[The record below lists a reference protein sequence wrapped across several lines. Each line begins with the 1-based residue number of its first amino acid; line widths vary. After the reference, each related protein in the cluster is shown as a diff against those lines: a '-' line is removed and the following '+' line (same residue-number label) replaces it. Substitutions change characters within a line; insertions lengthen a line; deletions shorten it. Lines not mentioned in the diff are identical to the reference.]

1 MVPEH
6 TEEENRIDGESLWDL
21 RNNPWD
27 PPSTKMVQLMD
38 HLSYFYKR
46 KKPIYRDYYEFD
58 VDGKPQKYRKSD
70 IYIILNELLYE
81 LRVKKEWYYDYI
93 ANHTNLTD
101 NQNPETVKQMMKEN
115 NPHKKGKKK
124 GISKVNV
131 MLA

>member
-1 MVPEH
+1 MLF
-6 TEEENRIDGESLWDL
+6 S
-21 RNNPWD
+21 
-27 PPSTKMVQLMD
+27 
-38 HLSYFYKR
+38 YKR
-46 KKPIYRDYYEFD
+46 GKYDKIVVKMDLWALENLCFSGKLL
-58 VDGKPQKYRKSD
+58 VDCNLAYFISIWKSD